1 MTKQKR
7 SVIIITS
14 VLSVVLI
21 FSVVFYLLYLNSD
34 GKNQTEK
41 GAVTN
46 TEVYTEPLTEPP
58 TEEKDAVDSM
68 TLEQKVA
75 QMIMVSCHQGVD
87 IEAAS
92 EYGVGG
98 LCLYGYSFE
107 DKTFDE
113 VVEMVSSYQSLSKT
127 PMLVSVDEEGGTVV
141 RVSDNPNL
149 RETPFLSPSELY
161 NQGGMELVKSDTE
174 EKADLLLSLGI
185 NVNLAP
191 VCDVP
196 LDSTNYIYDRCVS
209 LDHYVT
215 STYVS
220 TVVSAMKDKNIGSC
234 LKHFPG
240 YGGSVDTHQSMSY
253 DNREYA
259 DFVNGDFMPFESGI
273 DAGADCVLVSHN
285 IVSCMDDTMPAS
297 LSKPIHDILR
307 NDLGFSGVIM
317 TDDLV
322 MEGIAQFTNGENAA
336 VMAVMAGNDM
346 IICEDYEEAVKAIV
360 KAVNNGEISENQIT
374 ESARRVM
381 KWKVDLGLIK

>member
-1 MTKQKR
+1 MSKSKKA
-7 SVIIITS
+7 VIITASI
-14 VLSVVLI
+14 LSVVLI
-21 FSVVFYLLYLNSD
+21 FAAVFFVLYYFAD
-34 GKNQTEK
+34 GPKQVEK

-46 TEVYTEPLTEPP
+46 TEVYTEPE
-58 TEEKDAVDSM
+58 TEEPTDIVDSM
-68 TLEQKVA
+68 TLEEKVA
-75 QMIMVSCHQGVD
+75 QMIMVSCHPGVD
-87 IEAAS
+87 IEDAS
-92 EYGVGG
+92 SFGVGG
-98 LCLYGYSFE
+98 LCLYGFSFD

-113 VVEMVSSYQSLSKT
+113 VVSMTSLYQSLSKT
-127 PMLVSVDEEGGTVV
+127 PMLISVDEEGGDVV

-149 RETPFLSPSELY
+149 RDTPFLSPSELY
-161 NQGGMELVKSDTE
+161 NEGGMELVKSDTE

-196 LDSTNYIYDRCVS
+196 LDSSNYIYDRCIS
-209 LDHYVT
+209 LDHNIT
-215 STYVS
+215 SVYAS
-220 TVVSAMKDKNIGSC
+220 TVVSAMKGKKIGSC

-253 DNREYA
+253 DSRGYS
-259 DFVNGDFMPFESGI
+259 DFENGDFKPFESGI

-307 NDLGFSGVIM
+307 DKLGFDGVIM

-322 MEGIAQFTNGENAA
+322 MQGIAQFTNGENAA
-336 VMAVMAGNDM
+336 VMAVIAGNDM
-346 IICEDYEEAVKAIV
+346 IICEDYEGVVKAIV

-374 ESARRVM
+374 ESVRRIM
-381 KWKVDLGLIK
+381 KWKSDLGIIKY

>member
-1 MTKQKR
+1 
-7 SVIIITS
+7 
-14 VLSVVLI
+14 
-21 FSVVFYLLYLNSD
+21 
-34 GKNQTEK
+34 
-41 GAVTN
+41 
-46 TEVYTEPLTEPP
+46 
-58 TEEKDAVDSM
+58 
-68 TLEQKVA
+68 
-75 QMIMVSCHQGVD
+75 
-87 IEAAS
+87 
-92 EYGVGG
+92 
-98 LCLYGYSFE
+98 
-107 DKTFDE
+107 
-113 VVEMVSSYQSLSKT
+113 
-127 PMLVSVDEEGGTVV
+127 
-141 RVSDNPNL
+141 
-149 RETPFLSPSELY
+149 
-161 NQGGMELVKSDTE
+161 
-174 EKADLLLSLGI
+174 
-185 NVNLAP
+185 
-191 VCDVP
+191 
-196 LDSTNYIYDRCVS
+196 
-209 LDHYVT
+209 
-215 STYVS
+215 
-220 TVVSAMKDKNIGSC
+220 MKDKNIGSC